1 MIGSIRART
10 LLSLAAVVAA
20 TLAGCGSSKKT
31 STTQTSKT
39 PTSTAPAATT
49 STAGKSYVLA
59 ATLMPGADVPRPKD
73 AAGAHGTFAATI
85 TLHGTTGTLAW
96 MLSFSHLSGPAT
108 AAHVHVGPPG
118 KAGPVAIPLC
128 GPCKSPD
135 RGSFSGPIGGNTQ
148 LLGALLHGGAYVNV
162 HTKLNPGGEIRGQ
175 LAAKPGKATGAPT
188 PTTST
193 TTSTS
198 PY

>member
-1 MIGSIRART
+1 MIGSIRAGI
-10 LLSLAAVVAA
+10 LVLVVAVVAA
-20 TLAGCGSSKKT
+20 VLAGCGSSKKT
-31 STTQTSKT
+31 TTTRS
-39 PTSTAPAATT
+39 TT
-49 STAGKSYVLA
+49 STATAPATTTPTATKSYVLQ
-59 ATLMPGADVPRPKD
+59 TILTPGADVPKPKD
-73 AAGAHGTFAATI
+73 AAGAHGTFTATI

-96 MLSFSHLSGPAT
+96 VLTFSHLSGAAT

-128 GPCKSPD
+128 GPCKSPNKS
-135 RGSFSGPIGGNTQ
+135 SFGGPIGGNAR
-148 LLGALLHGGAYVNV
+148 LLAALLHGGAYVNV

-175 LAAKPGKATGAPT
+175 LTAKPGKAAAAPA
-188 PTTST
+188 PAKSK